1 MADTAVGEELLHLR
15 SVPRFC
21 EEGGW
26 EVSEF
31 GDPLFGEEALRVM
44 FLSLLDRGVDADG
57 IDSGGAA
64 LHLDLAPVDSWLV
77 VRKHLGEVK
86 ACFSPV

>member
-31 GDPLFGEEALRVM
+31 GDPLFDEEPLRVM

-57 IDSGGAA
+57 IDAGGAA
-64 LHLDLAPVDSWLV
+64 LHLDLAPVDPWFV
-77 VRKHLGEVK
+77 VRKHPGEVE
-86 ACFSPV
+86 ASFSPV